1 MLMNAASQITIIKLI
16 ILSLA
21 IFAVDSP
28 MRNQHPGHVIFVSQ
42 SEASIWSSQVQ
53 SSPCPAEV
61 LWMVFMGISIREG
74 SWL

>member
-1 MLMNAASQITIIKLI
+1 MLMHAASQITIIKLI

-21 IFAVDSP
+21 IFAVHRFTNERPASRSRDL
-28 MRNQHPGHVIFVSQ
+28 SQ
-42 SEASIWSSQVQ
+42 PIRGQYLVQ
-53 SSPCPAEV
+53 SSPVQSAEV